1 MSGLYV
7 EGDSWL
13 HRVRPGVKLVGL
25 LVFTTCL
32 LVWSGVVAVVAA
44 SVVTATTRTVEM
56 MDAVVVG
63 VRPLRCVGVDAD
75 RVGLVFS
82 LVLRSVFVVAGI
94 VEEVGQARKARGLER
109 SFRALL
115 VPVVV
120 RTVRHGERMGEALV
134 ARGVDD

>member
-1 MSGLYV
+1 MWGLR
-7 EGDSWL
+7 WL
-13 HRVRPGVKLVGL
+13 VVVLGVVQVVVNGVFDAFVVVGGL
-25 LVFTTCL
+25 
-32 LVWSGVVAVVAA
+32 VVAVVAA
-44 SVVTATTRTVEM
+44 SVVTATTRTAEM

-94 VEEVGQARKARGLER
+94 VEEVEQARKARGLER

-134 ARGVDD
+134 ARGVDE